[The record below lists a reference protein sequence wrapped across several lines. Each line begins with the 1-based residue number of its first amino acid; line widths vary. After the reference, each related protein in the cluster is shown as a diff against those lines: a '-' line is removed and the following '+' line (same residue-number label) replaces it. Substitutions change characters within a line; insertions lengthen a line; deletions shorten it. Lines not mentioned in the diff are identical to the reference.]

1 MKRTILLLGVIGILI
16 GIGYM
21 AYASFAEE
29 GAAVPSSANA
39 ASAASSAASLI
50 P

>member
-1 MKRTILLLGVIGILI
+1 MKRTLLLLGVIGILI

-29 GAAVPSSANA
+29 ATASASANTP
-39 ASAASSAASLI
+39 SAASSAAPLI